1 MDKNEKNDNRREHKR
16 KDIRMMV
23 QLENVLGMVENISEG
38 GMRIIPDSFPE
49 RITSVQI
56 SFRNNEDKL
65 FELTGN
71 IVWFKGIGDDKYQIG
86 LKFSKLFD
94 QFEKKFTLE
103 KDKD

>member
-23 QLENVLGMVENISEG
+23 QLENVLGMVENIS
-38 GMRIIPDSFPE
+38 
-49 RITSVQI
+49 QI